1 MRVRIRS
8 FQLLEHRV
16 TIRGKRLVAKFT
28 AQLDH
33 FKIFQMKLLDCPD
46 RGMIV
51 WAPSAIQLSMEGR
64 EAIMRGVMRKLER
77 AERFTDSET

>member
-8 FQLLEHRV
+8 FQLLERRV
-16 TIRGKRLVAKFT
+16 TIKGKRLVAKFT

-33 FKIFQMKLLDCPD
+33 FKIFEMKLMDCPD

-51 WAPSAIQLSMEGR
+51 WAPSQVRLSVEGR

-77 AERFTDSET
+77 AERFTDSEA